1 MSVFTGTGR
10 LVRLALR
17 RDRIQLPVWIL
28 GITFVTA
35 SLVPSITGTYPT
47 EESRV
52 KLAISSANSPV
63 SLMTNGLVSGTSLG
77 ATVAAQGLL
86 ALLIG
91 AAFMSTLL
99 VIRHTRQ
106 NEEAGRAELIGSGIV
121 GRHASLTAAIIVAVG
136 ANVLLGLLTSLL
148 LVGNDL
154 PADGSFA
161 MGAAVTGT
169 GIAFAA
175 VAAISAQIFD
185 GSRAANGAAAA
196 AIGVA
201 FVLRA
206 AGDATGQVVDG
217 GTRVVSGWLSWL
229 SPMGWAQQIRPYDDN
244 AWWVFGLLVVFCVGA
259 VGLAFELTQHRDVG
273 AGMRATRPG
282 PAHAPAGLLSPLGLA
297 WRLQRGVLI
306 GWAIGMVVLGA
317 LYGGIGNE
325 IEDFAADSQ
334 ATSDI
339 FEELGTTGAS
349 LTDNYFAAII
359 GLFGIVVAGYAVQAL
374 LRMRS
379 EEASG
384 GVEAV
389 LSTSVSR
396 PRWMASHILI
406 AVLGTA
412 VILALTGLAT
422 GVTYGLV
429 IHDVGAQATRMLGA
443 ALVQVP
449 ATLTIAGFVVA
460 VFGLFPRRAVALG
473 WGVFTVVLVV
483 SFLGPTLGLSQ
494 AVLDLSP
501 FTHLPRVPVVDVS
514 VLPLVV
520 LGGVAAALV
529 ALGITAFRR
538 RDLALS

>member
-1 MSVFTGTGR
+1 MTQFTGTGR

-17 RDRIQLPVWIL
+17 RDRIQLPLWII
-28 GITFVTA
+28 GITLVTW
-35 SLVPSITGTYPT
+35 SLVPSIIDFYPT

-52 KLAISSANSPV
+52 ELAISSANSPV

-86 ALLIG
+86 ALLLG

-99 VIRHTRQ
+99 VVRHTRQ
-106 NEEAGRAELIGSGIV
+106 NEEAGRSELIGSGVV
-121 GRHASLTAAIIVAVG
+121 GRHATLTAAIVVAIG
-136 ANVLLGLLTSLL
+136 ANAVLGLLTTLL

-154 PADGSFA
+154 PTDGSVA
-161 MGAAVTGT
+161 MGAAVAGV
-169 GIAFAA
+169 GIAFAGIAA
-175 VAAISAQIFD
+175 VSAQIFD

-206 AGDATGQVVDG
+206 AGDATGEAVEG

-244 AWWVFGLLVVFCVGA
+244 AWWLLGLLGVFCVAA
-259 VGLAFELTQHRDVG
+259 VGLAFQLTQHRDVG
-273 AGMRATRPG
+273 AGMRAPRPG
-282 PAHAPAGLLSPLGLA
+282 PARAPAGLLSPLGLA

-325 IEDFAADSQ
+325 IEDFASDSE

-339 FEELGTTGAS
+339 FEDLGTVGAS
-349 LTDNYFAAII
+349 LTDNYFAAIVGI
-359 GLFGIVVAGYAVQAL
+359 FGIVVAGYAVQAL
-374 LRMRS
+374 LRMRA
-379 EEASG
+379 EESGG
-384 GVEAV
+384 GVESV
-389 LSTSVSR
+389 LATSVSR
-396 PRWMASHILI
+396 PRWMGSHIVI
-406 AVLGTA
+406 AVLGTTL
-412 VILALTGLAT
+412 ILALAGAAA
-422 GVTYGLV
+422 GFTYGL
-429 IHDVGAQATRMLGA
+429 IIDDVATQTAKMTGA

-449 ATLTIAGFVVA
+449 AALAVAGFVIA
-460 VFGLFPRRAVALG
+460 AFGLLPRRAVALG
-473 WGVFTVVLVV
+473 WAAFTVVLVI
-483 SFLGPTLGLSQ
+483 SLLGPALGLSQ

-501 FTHLPRVPVVDVS
+501 FTHLPKVPVVDVT

-520 LGGVAAALV
+520 LGVVATALG

-538 RDLALS
+538 RDLALN